1 MVAAASSSGTE
12 GLTGLVGWV
21 ADVIAALGAV
31 GVGLLVA
38 LENVFPPIPSEIVLP
53 FAGFL
58 SGRGGDPL
66 WLMVVASTIGSVGGA
81 VVLYAAG
88 RRLGE
93 ARSRELLCRL
103 PLVND
108 EDLDGA
114 FAWFEKHGQAA
125 VFTGRFVP
133 FVRSV
138 VSLPAGAEGM
148 PVGRF
153 LLLTAVGSG
162 IWNTIWVAGGYLLG
176 RQWRDA
182 GKYSDV
188 LNIVLI
194 VVAVALVAR
203 FVWHRRGR
211 IGA

>member
-1 MVAAASSSGTE
+1 M
-12 GLTGLVGWV
+12 

-66 WLMVVASTIGSVGGA
+66 WLMVVASTVGSVGGA

-93 ARSRELLCRL
+93 QRSRRLLRGL

-108 EDLDGA
+108 DDLDGA
-114 FAWFEKHGQAA
+114 FAWFHQHGQAA
-125 VFTGRFVP
+125 VLTGRFVP

-138 VSLPAGAEGM
+138 VSLPAGAERM

-153 LLLTAVGSG
+153 VVLTAVGSG
-162 IWNTIWVAGGYLLG
+162 IWNTVWVAGGYLLG

-182 GKYSDV
+182 GRYSDV
-188 LNIVLI
+188 LNIVL
-194 VVAVALVAR
+194 VAVAVVLVVR

-211 IGA
+211 LGA